1 MNTCC
6 NPKIWLKFFRAVS
19 DKHRQKV
26 LTLLKKHHTLN
37 ASNIMTHIGL
47 SQPTTSHHL
56 SLLKQAGLITSIK
69 KGKEVYYS
77 LNKKMISSCCL
88 GFNKELG
95 NNVSI

>member
-19 DKHRQKV
+19 DRHRQKI
-26 LTLLKKHHTLN
+26 LTLLKKHNTLN
-37 ASNIMTHIGL
+37 ASDIVRYIKL
-47 SQPTTSHHL
+47 SQPTISHHL
-56 SLLKQAGLITSIK
+56 GLLKQADLLTSVK

-95 NNVSI
+95 K